1 MSLKAVAW
9 ALDVELDDHLAKLV
23 LICVSN
29 HFNDSQGR
37 AWPSIERIAKVCAC
51 SERTVQYKLR
61 KLNELGLITTIYS
74 IGHSSTYVVNYTFEG
89 GARGAGV
96 QEVHQGGAGAAPI
109 TLKEHKNNIIKKKTK
124 IADYQFTQA
133 DKDYAKGLGLDA
145 GRIIE
150 DIRLWDEQNGNKAA
164 YSNCSAFF
172 KRWCRQS
179 AEKTPRAKVN
189 YGKKPKMVTTHEQNL
204 AILDM
209 VQSQEDWSNQSNFY
223 KQWLHQNKPD
233 IIKQLQIRGIKTCL

>member
-37 AWPSIERIAKVCAC
+37 AWPSVERIAKVCAC

-61 KLNELGLITTIYS
+61 KLDELGLITTIYS
-74 IGHSSTYVVNYTFEG
+74 VGHSSTYIVNYTFGG
-89 GARGAGV
+89 GAGDAGV
-96 QEVHQGGAGAAPI
+96 QEMHQGGAGDAPI

-124 IADYQFTQA
+124 IADYEFTQA
-133 DKDYAKGLGLDA
+133 DRDYAKGLGLDA

-164 YSNCSAFF
+164 YNNCSAFF

-179 AEKTPRAKVN
+179 AEK
-189 YGKKPKMVTTHEQNL
+189 KPKQKISYENNNKMFTTHDQNT

-209 VQSQEDWSNQSNFY
+209 IKTQDDWKNQSNFY
-223 KQWLHQNKPD
+223 KKWLYNNKPN
-233 IIKQLQIRGIKTCL
+233 IIKQLQSRGIKTCL